1 MKILYG
7 ITKSNWGGAQR
18 YVFDMAVAARDA
30 GHDVAVLVGGNGVL
44 VEKLNAAGIRIIPIP
59 YMGRD
64 IKLVAEAK
72 GLIDIY
78 KVLKKENPDVFHIN
92 SSKMGGLGA
101 VAARLAGVDKI
112 IFTAHGWAF
121 NEPRV
126 WWQKL
131 LIEELSWLMVV
142 FAHKTICASEAVKR
156 QMESKPFV
164 VDKLVVIH
172 HGIDPFKVSK
182 TKHEHLVIG
191 TIAELHRVKGLDVAI
206 RAFARAFKYT
216 DTTYEIIG
224 EGDDRPYLE
233 NLVEELGVASQV
245 KLLGFKENAR
255 DMLGNFD
262 IFVLPSRSEAL
273 GYVLLEAAQAS
284 LPVIASNVGGIPEII
299 LDNDTGMLVRS
310 QDFQAFAAALKK
322 LSEDEAE
329 RKRLGN
335 NLHAY
340 ALENFTKE
348 GMIEETL
355 RTYSSN

>member
-30 GHDVAVLVGGNGVL
+30 GHDVSVLCGGEDIL
-44 VEKLNAAGIRIIPIP
+44 VQKLKAEKIRVISIPGF
-59 YMGRD
+59 GRD
-64 IKLVAEAK
+64 IDMLGDAKRLWFIIQTLKAEK
-72 GLIDIY
+72 PDI
-78 KVLKKENPDVFHIN
+78 FHIN
-92 SSKMGGLGA
+92 SAKMGGAGIFA
-101 VAARLAGVDKI
+101 GRLLRVPQI

-121 NEPRV
+121 NEPRH
-126 WWQKL
+126 WFQKL
-131 LIEELSWLMVV
+131 IIEELSWITVLCS
-142 FAHKTICASEAVKR
+142 HKTICVSEAIKR

-164 VDKLVVIH
+164 ADKLVVIH

-245 KLLGFKENAR
+245 KLLGPKTDRRA
-255 DMLGNFD
+255 
-262 IFVLPSRSEAL
+262 SRQRT
-273 GYVLLEAAQAS
+273 LL
-284 LPVIASNVGGIPEII
+284 
-299 LDNDTGMLVRS
+299 
-310 QDFQAFAAALKK
+310 
-322 LSEDEAE
+322 
-329 RKRLGN
+329 RL
-335 NLHAY
+335 
-340 ALENFTKE
+340 
-348 GMIEETL
+348 
-355 RTYSSN
+355 